1 MPFFV
6 YILYS
11 KEIDKYYIGFT
22 ENVNE
27 RLKKHLANHRG
38 FTGKAKDWEIKL
50 IEEFPTKVEAMARE
64 SQLKRW
70 KNRARLE
77 VLINKTVG

>member
-22 ENVNE
+22 ENVSE
-27 RLKKHLANHRG
+27 RLKKHLANHSG

-50 IEEFPTKVEAMARE
+50 IEEFGTKMQAMARE
-64 SQLKRW
+64 AELKRW

-77 VLINKTVG
+77 ALIIKTVG